1 MKNTTLF
8 IIIVIVLAL
17 VGFLLYTGT
26 TAVTGNIINDNS
38 NSIND
43 NSNDNNLENA
53 QKIVLGMKNYNYFP
67 SVINVK
73 AGLPVEITLDETVR
87 GCLRSFSLSDLGISK
102 FSQNPSQK
110 IVFTPT
116 QIGSF
121 KFSCSMGMGYG
132 TMNVG

>member
-8 IIIVIVLAL
+8 GFILIILLL
-17 VGFLLYTGT
+17 VGYFLFFNT
-26 TAVTGNIINDNS
+26 TDVSGVTGNVVGS
-38 NSIND
+38 NGDSEIV
-43 NSNDNNLENA
+43 NNEDT
-53 QKIVLGMKNYNYFP
+53 QKITLGTRNYNYYPNEF
-67 SVINVK
+67 SVK
-73 AGLPVEITLDETVR
+73 ANQLVEITLDDSVR
-87 GCLRSFSLSDLGISK
+87 GCLRSFSIRDLGISK